1 MKSDGVPRRKYRRD
15 LSHMRIIA
23 LEVLATIAALTFLG
37 ALVAIA
43 VHRSAHGPQDPDP
56 WRSSALAEY
65 LWAMVPWL
73 IVAACVLPS
82 VRRIVASD

>member
-1 MKSDGVPRRKYRRD
+1 
-15 LSHMRIIA
+15 MRVIA

-43 VHRSAHGPQDPDP
+43 VHRSAHGPQDP

-73 IVAACVLPS
+73 IVAACVFPS
-82 VRRIVASD
+82 VRRIVASG